1 MKRLTLVIALVVV
14 VGCATYTAKMQ
25 QSRNLYYDR
34 QYEEALEKLH
44 DLTDE
49 AAGRDQYLF
58 LLERGKVNLA
68 IGEYDSAI
76 VDLQA
81 AERRFLEIEGT
92 SSIGDWIKSA
102 LVNPGMGEFQPEP
115 HEKILIN
122 AYLLLAYWL
131 KGDREGAFVERNRTI
146 VRLEQY
152 LEGFTG
158 EKQEKFEVPFARYL
172 NALLYEVQGRVD
184 DARIE
189 YDIVG
194 KLNPDAVP
202 KEINPHLT
210 EIALFAEV
218 GRAPVKVST
227 EIRGYLRKEGGVLL
241 GFFTLPDGT
250 PFQYATG
257 VPGSFSLDN
266 TGVLFTFAYPQY
278 VRQERIVEHCIMV
291 IDNVEAGEA
300 IPLDSVEKTALASF
314 EERLGMILIKAA
326 LRTALKVGAQTKLKD
341 EGGGLA
347 ADILGKVLSA
357 VDRADTRSWQT
368 LPAEVRLFR
377 LEVEPGSHEVYVK
390 YFTADGTCLGV
401 SRKVTVDVEKGGKGI
416 VYLPG
421 PA

>member
-1 MKRLTLVIALVVV
+1 MRRRILVISLVAVA
-14 VGCATYTAKMQ
+14 GCATYTAKMQ
-25 QSRNLYYDR
+25 QSRDLYYDG
-34 QYEEALEKLH
+34 QYEEALGKLH

-76 VDLQA
+76 VDLQE

-92 SSIGDWIKSA
+92 SSIGELITSA
-102 LVNPGMGEFQPEP
+102 LVNPTMGEFQPEP

-122 AYLLLAYWL
+122 TYLLLAYWL
-131 KGDREGAFVERNRTI
+131 KGDREGAYVERNRTI

-158 EKQEKFEVPFARYL
+158 EKQEKFEVLFARYL
-172 NALLYEVQGRVD
+172 TALLYEEEGRTD

-194 KLNPDAVP
+194 TLNPDAVP
-202 KEINPHLT
+202 AEINPHLT
-210 EIALFAEV
+210 EIALFAEL

-227 EIRGYLRKEGGVLL
+227 EIRGYLQKEGGVLL
-241 GFFTLPDGT
+241 GFFTMPDGT

-266 TGVLFTFAYPQY
+266 SGVLFTFAYPQY
-278 VRQERIVEHCIMV
+278 VRQKRIVERCAMV

-300 IPLDSVEKTALASF
+300 ILLDSIEETAFAAFEK
-314 EERLGMILIKAA
+314 RLGVILIKAA
-326 LRTALKVGAQTKLKD
+326 LRTALKVGAQTKLK
-341 EGGGLA
+341 EKGGVA
-347 ADILGKVLSA
+347 VDILGKVLSA